1 VVFGTSLPPRSTVA
15 VYATR
20 KSSRA
25 ELVAVLL
32 SLLAM
37 LPWLSAV
44 TTANGRWATAE
55 RASVTWYMSADG
67 SPLQCTS
74 NPVDVTALHV
84 QAHSVSDGAAG
95 EDGIIAITT
104 TSITSCS
111 LTCAIAQTH
120 LQKPHAES
128 VYFLTFFF
136 GQKLNIVFQFRR
148 NLIFLQPSLQ
158 LHRA

>member
-15 VYATR
+15 VYAIR
-20 KSSRA
+20 ESSRA

-32 SLLAM
+32 LLLAM
-37 LPWLSAV
+37 LPWPSAV
-44 TTANGRWATAE
+44 TSANGRWATAE
-55 RASVTWYMSADG
+55 RASVTWYMSEDG

-104 TSITSCS
+104 ASITTCS
-111 LTCAIAQTH
+111 LTCAIAH
-120 LQKPHAES
+120 ADALAPVAQKPHAES
-128 VYFLTFFF
+128 IYFLTFPLA
-136 GQKLNIVFQFRR
+136 KN
-148 NLIFLQPSLQ
+148 
-158 LHRA
+158 